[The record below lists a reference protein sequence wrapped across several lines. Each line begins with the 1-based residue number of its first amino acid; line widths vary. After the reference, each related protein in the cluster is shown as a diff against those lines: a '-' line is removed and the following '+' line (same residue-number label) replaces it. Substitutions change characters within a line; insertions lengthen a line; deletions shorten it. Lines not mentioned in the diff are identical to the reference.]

1 MLAPRAVCDARY
13 APNGGRHHRAGRLR
27 CVQGFTLIE
36 LIVVI
41 VIIGILVGFVV
52 MSMNKRAPDD
62 VGVCQARMAS
72 WLAQQAVAANR
83 LDQTIYI
90 QNAATKS
97 PSAFVLNHPSAKRQ
111 TSASKQ
117 TSQNANESPA
127 FVAQVISRLD
137 WDKGCALEASPAAD
151 DNLTADDPRAEAVL
165 AVTAD
170 GIWSLPLGAPQ
181 SKPEITVRG
190 DRQKTL
196 LIDLSSGFGEQASA
210 GSAP

>member
-1 MLAPRAVCDARY
+1 M
-13 APNGGRHHRAGRLR
+13 GRQR
-27 CVQGFTLIE
+27 CAQGFTLIE

-90 QNAATKS
+90 QNASTKS
-97 PSAFVLNHPSAKRQ
+97 PSAFVLNHPSAQLQ
-111 TSASKQ
+111 TAASKQ

-127 FVAQVISRLD
+127 FVANIISRLD
-137 WDKGCALEASPAAD
+137 WDKGCALMARPSAAD
-151 DNLTADDPRAEAVL
+151 TFAAKDPRADAVI
-165 AVTAD
+165 AVTPD
-170 GIWSLPLGAPQ
+170 GIWSLPSGAPQ

-190 DRQKTL
+190 DKQKTL
-196 LIDLSSGFGEQASA
+196 PINLSSGFGEQASA